1 MLPRFNTR
9 AIKVGRD
16 RLNPLKLSLVTKIIM
31 QVYYNFWG
39 VIIQV
44 NATITILEKYRDD
57 NFYFIFT

>member
-9 AIKVGRD
+9 VIKVGRD